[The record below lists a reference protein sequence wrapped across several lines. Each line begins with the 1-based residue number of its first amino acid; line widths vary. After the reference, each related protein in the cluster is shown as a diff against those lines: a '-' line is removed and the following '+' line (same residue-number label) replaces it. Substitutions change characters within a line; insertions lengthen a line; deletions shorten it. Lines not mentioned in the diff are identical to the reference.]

1 MRKIKAVCIVVLL
14 LLSVTA
20 IIVGCTSILSL
31 SRCPKQSLSR
41 GEAEK
46 IATQKLKEY
55 CEREGM
61 NTSQFGKP
69 EVSSVKEVPWIFDF
83 TSTTAPRHFV
93 RVHIDEC
100 GVVEVS
106 ADVYNP

>member
-1 MRKIKAVCIVVLL
+1 MRKMKEVYIVVVL
-14 LLSVTA
+14 LLSVTT
-20 IIVGCTSILSL
+20 IIVGCTSTLSL
-31 SRCPKQSLSR
+31 SRCAKQSFSR
-41 GEAEK
+41 VEAER

-61 NTSQFGKP
+61 NIFQFGKP

-83 TSTTAPRHFV
+83 TSNTSPRHWV

-106 ADVYNP
+106 ADVYKR